1 MSQENVDLSR
11 RAFELFNDREWDAF
25 WSLIDEVV
33 EWHSRADEPD
43 ADVYHGQESVRRYVD
58 TWTELF
64 PDIRLELVGESVDLG
79 DQVITPTHLVGNAR
93 TTGIEVREPY
103 SFLFKIAGHRIL
115 LAREFR
121 NNADALEYLG
131 LAE

>member
-1 MSQENVDLSR
+1 MSQENVELSR
-11 RAFELFNDREWDAF
+11 RAWELFNDREWDAF
-25 WSLIDEVV
+25 WSLVDEDV

-58 TWTELF
+58 RWTEMF

-79 DQVITPTHLVGNAR
+79 DQVITATHLVGKAR

-103 SFLFKIAGHRIL
+103 SFLFTISKHKIVLG
-115 LAREFR
+115 REFH
-121 NNADALEYLG
+121 NDTEALEAVG

>member
-64 PDIRLELVGESVDLG
+64 PDIRLELVGQSVDLG
-79 DQVITPTHLVGNAR
+79 DQVITPTHLVGRAR

-103 SFLFKIAGHRIL
+103 SFLFKISEQKIVLG
-115 LAREFR
+115 REFH
-121 NNADALEYLG
+121 NNADALKAVG